1 MSGSNRHED
10 IVQADDQVALL
21 DVWAGIGDALSAAQD
36 AIANE
41 AYLGSRNRRC
51 VWVSVGITGLVV
63 AAMLANLAALRRRI
77 EALAPD
83 RAHQATVRILK
94 AVRRKG

>member
-1 MSGSNRHED
+1 MSGSNRRD
-10 IVQADDQVALL
+10 DVVQTDDQVALP

-63 AAMLANLAALRRRI
+63 AAMLADLSALRRRI

-83 RAHQATVRILK
+83 RAHQPTVRILT
-94 AVRRKG
+94 AVRRTG